1 MPDSGRQD
9 RRQSR
14 GPVFRNDPRIRRG
27 VPWAAAGLCPRLF
40 PSRQSGDVHRSP
52 ALPPLRKPRPDIR
65 KGRHAESL
73 LQRTSVCQEPRLG
86 QCSGM
91 TPDGAIIQT
100 WQKTWFQFVR
110 QAMPTGYRL
119 RF

>member
-1 MPDSGRQD
+1 MTPESGAGP
-9 RRQSR
+9 R
-14 GPVFRNDPRIRRG
+14 GRLWVASVLAGF
-27 VPWAAAGLCPRLF
+27 VPGLF
-40 PSRQSGDVHRSP
+40 PSRQSGDVHRSA

-65 KGRHAESL
+65 KGRHAESV

-86 QCSGM
+86 RCSGM